1 MVRQAALMENS
12 IQKFGSGIDA
22 QGNPYDALYV
32 IDGSLVYV
40 ISPKISREENER
52 RINELGSV
60 IGSVF
65 NCTATV
71 SYKKSPRRA

>member
-1 MVRQAALMENS
+1 MARQAAVMDNNT
-12 IQKFGSGIDA
+12 QKFGPGIDA

-52 RINELGSV
+52 RIDELGST
-60 IGSVF
+60 IGSIF
-65 NCTATV
+65 NCIATV
-71 SYKKSPRRA
+71 NYKKSPRRA